1 MTRNPRLGLP
11 LALLLA
17 TGTAQAA
24 WPVIDVG
31 AIAQLVSQLRTMQ
44 NQLTTA
50 RDQLTEARSTLNSLT
65 GTRGMEQLLTD
76 APRNYLPTDWTELAD
91 TLTNTSAR
99 YGALAADVQRLITQN
114 SVLPAS
120 DLARLTPTQQRVIS
134 ESRQNSAGLAAL
146 TRAALQTSSGRF
158 ASLNELIRAISTATD
173 PKAVYDLQARI
184 AAETGML
191 QNEATKLQALYQGQA
206 AQEALRVQRLREQGI
221 ADTGSLRKLPP
232 LGLN

>member
-1 MTRNPRLGLP
+1 MKRNPRLGLP

-44 NQLTTA
+44 NQLTAA
-50 RDQLTEARSTLNSLT
+50 RDQLTEARSTLTSLT
-65 GTRGMEQLLTD
+65 GTRGMEQLLSTT
-76 APRNYLPTDWTELAD
+76 ARNYLPADWTELAD

-99 YGALAADVQRLITQN
+99 YGQLAADVQRLITQT
-114 SVLPAS
+114 SVLPAT
-120 DLARLTPTQQRVIS
+120 DLARLTPAQQQLIQNA
-134 ESRQNSAGLAAL
+134 RQNSAGLAAL
-146 TRAALQTSSGRF
+146 TRAALAASSSRF
-158 ASLNELIRAISTATD
+158 ASLNELIRAIPTATD
-173 PKAVYDLQARI
+173 PKAIYDLQARI
-184 AAETGML
+184 AVETGML

-206 AQEALRVQRLREQGI
+206 AQDALRAQRIREQGI
-221 ADTGSLRKLPP
+221 ADAGSLRNLPP